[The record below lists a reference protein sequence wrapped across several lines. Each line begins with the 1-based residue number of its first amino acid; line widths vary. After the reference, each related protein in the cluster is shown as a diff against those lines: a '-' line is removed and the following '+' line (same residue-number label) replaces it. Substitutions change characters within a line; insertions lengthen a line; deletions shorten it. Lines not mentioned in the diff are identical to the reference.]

1 MKPLDPKEDIVFKLL
16 MVRNPELLRQML
28 EAVLHVKVADFTI
41 QNPEVLGNLRSGK
54 RVALDVRV
62 ETTDGPRFD
71 VEMQTYSDSTLEQR
85 LLFYWARLYGE
96 QLDEGD
102 GYEKLK
108 PTYSVVWT
116 VPQLVPQLEEL
127 HSVFMLRDADARAVL
142 SEHLQ
147 VHLLQL
153 ANLHR
158 ALHDQQEPEVVH
170 WARFLTAQT
179 EEEREAL
186 AEESKTMDEAR
197 KALKELSRDREALF
211 AAQDRVLAEMAHRQ
225 AIEDAEASI
234 ARRALRGLLT
244 NRFGAELSPWVEERL
259 QSATADELTGMIA
272 VGGTAPTL
280 EAILKGVGA
289 ATPELDGE
297 G

>member
-1 MKPLDPKEDIVFKLL
+1 M
-16 MVRNPELLRQML
+16 
-28 EAVLHVKVADFTI
+28 
-41 QNPEVLGNLRSGK
+41 
-54 RVALDVRV
+54 
-62 ETTDGPRFD
+62 
-71 VEMQTYSDSTLEQR
+71 
-85 LLFYWARLYGE
+85 FYWARLYGE

-116 VPQLVPQLEEL
+116 VPLLVPQLEEL
-127 HSVFMLRDADARAVL
+127 HSVFMLRDAGARAIF

-225 AIEDAEASI
+225 AMEDAEASGL
-234 ARRALRGLLT
+234 RKGLRAALI
-244 NRFGAELSPWVEERL
+244 NRFGELPPWVEERI
-259 QSATADELTGMIA
+259 QDADANELTRLIA
-272 VGGTAPTL
+272 IGWTASTL
-280 EAILKGVGA
+280 EEVLTGA
-289 ATPELDGE
+289 SSSTTG
-297 G
+297 